1 MKSRDYST
9 TLREL
14 LASAQRKYPGPS
26 TPYRARAGAAALRSA
41 ACFCWLALALALA
54 LVRESGVPNSEQTGH
69 NVTFDNVDYHIYVI
83 AT

>member
-41 ACFCWLALALALA
+41 ACFLLAGAGAGA
-54 LVRESGVPNSEQTGH
+54 GERKWRSSEQTGH
-69 NVTFDNVDYHIYVI
+69 NVNFDNVDY
-83 AT
+83 